1 MKNIRF
7 VFLFIVAL
15 GLGACSGAIY
25 EETDI
30 HFTYNCQ
37 DKDGCPS
44 KLEEFKKI
52 CATKYKGKVLDSG
65 HRKKFVH
72 LRCRPADSKKPE
84 FKIFNHN
91 KPVRKPEN

>member
-25 EETDI
+25 EETDV

-37 DKDGCPS
+37 DKDGCPRS
-44 KLEEFKKI
+44 
-52 CATKYKGKVLDSG
+52 
-65 HRKKFVH
+65 
-72 LRCRPADSKKPE
+72 
-84 FKIFNHN
+84 
-91 KPVRKPEN
+91 